1 MADYSLFPT
10 ILPDAEEPFVDDSY
24 SAQELERMDYA
35 TELKPL
41 AAEHPNDD
49 VDGSASREEI
59 IAALEGE
66 ERV

>member
-1 MADYSLFPT
+1 MPTLFPS
-10 ILPDAEEPFVDDSY
+10 ILPGVEFVDDSY